1 MWEMTKNSIVLFFR
15 GKLFA
20 DPRMV
25 TRQLAIGIV
34 VTAILFVG
42 LAKAGAPLWLAAL
55 VAALLLADEVACTA
69 DGLQGDGRHGGEAL
83 ARGGHRRQGF
93 RTGR

>member
-55 VAALLLADEVACTA
+55 VAALLGS
-69 DGLQGDGRHGGEAL
+69 GLQPYLFKDLRYL
-83 ARGGHRRQGF
+83 
-93 RTGR
+93 